1 MFFDELEKFSGKYAI
16 IDNRGDKVSY
26 SDLADLSDRICEKA
40 VSRQVGFILCQ
51 NETEVLC
58 GYLGFLRKRII
69 PVMVDSNI
77 EEKLL
82 DSLLEKYMPSYIFCP
97 REKRNNF
104 KTEIC
109 FWEGKRFCLLGSGKE
124 EAPVKRTDLAL
135 LLTTSGSTG
144 SPKLVRQ
151 SYRNIQS
158 NAEAI
163 VSYLHLDKE
172 ERPIVTLPMNY
183 TYGLS
188 ILHSHLLVGA
198 TILLTEYPV
207 NNKYFWEFF
216 QKEGATSFGGVPYTY
231 EMLKRI
237 HFFKMNLPTLK
248 TMTQAGGRLSP
259 DLQREFADYAWERK
273 IQFVPM
279 YGQTEATARMAYLPA
294 DRCREKIGSIG
305 VAIPNGHMEIVDGND
320 NPILEP
326 YQPGELVYR
335 GENVTLG
342 YAENRKDLD
351 KGDEFQG
358 VLHTGDIAQMDEEG
372 FFYIVGRAKRFLKL
386 FGSRI
391 NLDEVDL
398 LIRQK
403 FQDLECATTGT
414 DDKMISYVTDV
425 KSAEAVRAF
434 VLGITHVNPAAV
446 DVRCIE
452 QIPKNNAGKILY
464 KELEDK

>member
-16 IDNRGDKVSY
+16 IDDKGDRMSY
-26 SDLADLSDRICEKA
+26 SDLADLSDKICEKT
-40 VSRQVGFILCQ
+40 VSRQLGFILCK
-51 NETEVLC
+51 NETEALC
-58 GYLGFLRKRII
+58 GYLGFLRKGII
-69 PVMVDSNI
+69 PVMLDSKI

-82 DSLLEKYMPSYIFCP
+82 DSLMEKYLPSYIFCP
-97 REKRNNF
+97 KEKAKDF
-104 KTEIC
+104 ASEIC
-109 FWEGKRFCLLGSGKE
+109 LWNGRRFCLLKVLE
-124 EAPVKRTDLAL
+124 EDSIQRKDLAL

-163 VSYLHLDKE
+163 ASYLQLDEK

-198 TILLTEYPV
+198 TILLTEHPV
-207 NNKYFWEFF
+207 NNKYFWDFF

-237 HFFKMNLPTLK
+237 HFLKMDLPTLK
-248 TMTQAGGRLSP
+248 TMTQAGGKLSP
-259 DLQREFADYAWERK
+259 DLQKEFADYALERK
-273 IQFVPM
+273 IQFVVM

-294 DRCREKIGSIG
+294 DRCGEKIGSIG
-305 VAIPNGHMEIVDGND
+305 VAIPGGHMEIVDGNG

-326 YQPGELVYR
+326 YQSGELVYR

-342 YAENRKDLD
+342 YAEGRKDLD
-351 KGDEFQG
+351 KEDSFGG
-358 VLHTGDIAQMDEEG
+358 VLHTGDVAQTDEEG
-372 FFYIVGRAKRFLKL
+372 FFYIVGRVKRFLKL

-398 LIRQK
+398 LIWQK
-403 FQDLECATTGT
+403 FPNLECVTTGT
-414 DDKMISYVTDV
+414 DDKMISYVTDSESV
-425 KSAEAVRAF
+425 DEVREF
-434 VLGITHVNPAAV
+434 VLRITHVNPVAV
-446 DVRCIE
+446 EVRHIE
-452 QIPKNNAGKILY
+452 YIPKNNAGKILY
-464 KELEDK
+464 KELEEK